1 MLIDGYAI
9 YRLYPMAPR
18 LQYYLF
24 EHGNGRT
31 LKLRYPE
38 MYFFVGNYLISMTLS
53 HYGHALIIKLC
64 SYNTYASDIIGS
76 ICHEVDNKGHEYVN
90 NLNFAS
96 QYPFKHQ
103 SKRQIHK
110 YSCYISLYF
119 YFLTYTIITYI
130 SNAFLHISTYNY

>member
-1 MLIDGYAI
+1 LLIDGMQSTVYTQWHPGFNI
-9 YRLYPMAPR
+9 TYLNMEMVGLWNWDIPR
-18 LQYYLF
+18 CIFSL
-24 EHGNGRT
+24 
-31 LKLRYPE
+31 
-38 MYFFVGNYLISMTLS
+38 VITLS
-53 HYGHALIIKLC
+53 HYGHALIITLC

-76 ICHEVDNKGHEYVN
+76 ICHKVDNKGHEYVN

-103 SKRQIHK
+103 SKRQKHK